1 MVLDINIFRKDK
13 GGNPDLVRTS
23 QERRFASV
31 DLVQEVI
38 DADNAARKCKHEWEM
53 KKAES
58 GKIQKEI
65 GQRAKEKKP
74 YDDLKEKRVEIEAEV
89 KAAEPELIR
98 LEADLHSKLNKVGN
112 IVHSS
117 VKVSKDEDLNEIVK
131 VWGPAE
137 PKPELKHHYEI
148 LEKIE
153 GFDTERGVKVAGN
166 RGYFL
171 KGMGLLLN
179 QALIAYSMQFLVSR
193 EYCPLQTPFFMN
205 KDVMAATAQLEDFD
219 EQLYKIA
226 ASSRHS
232 TEEHHVASP
241 VVNPKDKAAVDKA
254 AVEQK
259 AHQSDMEEKY
269 LIATSEQPISAMHMN
284 EHIDEEDLPIRYAGY
299 SMCFRK
305 EAGQMR
311 DARGI
316 FRVHQFEKIEQFVI
330 AHPEKSWEIHEEMIR
345 HSEEFYQSLGIPYR
359 VVVIVSGALNNAAS
373 KKYDLEGYFPAFGG
387 YRELV
392 SCSNCTDYQSR
403 SLNVKMR
410 GKKEDKEHKYVHM
423 LNSTLCAT
431 TRTIC
436 AIVENYQTPD
446 GINVP
451 DVLQPFLGGRKFIPF
466 VEKKKK
472 H

>member
-1 MVLDINIFRKDK
+1 
-13 GGNPDLVRTS
+13 
-23 QERRFASV
+23 
-31 DLVQEVI
+31 
-38 DADNAARKCKHEWEM
+38 M

-74 YDDLKEKRVEIEAEV
+74 FDDLKQRRTEIEEEV
-89 KAAEPELIR
+89 KAAEPELER
-98 LEADLHSKLNKVGN
+98 LEKELHQKLNRLGN
-112 IVHSS
+112 IVHAS
-117 VKVSKDEDLNEIVK
+117 VKVSKDEDENEIVK
-131 VWGPAE
+131 VWPQE
-137 PKPELKHHYEI
+137 EQKKREDFKHHYEI
-148 LEKIE
+148 LEKLD
-153 GFDTERGVKVAGN
+153 GYDTERGVKVAGN

-171 KGMGLLLN
+171 KGVGLLLN
-179 QALIAYSMQFLVSR
+179 QALIAYGMQFLSAR
-193 EYCPLQTPFFMN
+193 SYTPLQTPFFMN
-205 KDVMAATAQLEDFD
+205 KDVMSATAQLEDFD
-219 EQLYKIA
+219 EQLYKVA
-226 ASSRHS
+226 GSSRTS
-232 TEEHHVASP
+232 AEPAAP
-241 VVNPKDKAAVDKA
+241 AANPKDKAAQEKA
-254 AVEQK
+254 AQEK
-259 AHQSDMEEKY
+259 AAHQSDMEEKY
-269 LIATSEQPISAMHMN
+269 LIATSEQPISAMHK
-284 EHIDEEDLPIRYAGY
+284 DEYLDEDELPIRYAGY

-316 FRVHQFEKIEQFVI
+316 FRVHQFEKVEQFVI
-330 AHPEKSWEIHEEMIR
+330 THPEKSWEMHEEMIKS
-345 HSEEFYQSLGIPYR
+345 SEEFYQSLGIPYR
-359 VVVIVSGALNNAAS
+359 VVVIVSGALNNAAA

-410 GKKEDKEHKYVHM
+410 GKKEDKEHKFVHM

-436 AIVENYQTPD
+436 AIVENHQTPD
-446 GINVP
+446 GVNVP
-451 DVLQPFLGGRKFIPF
+451 AVLQPFLGGRTFLPF